1 MNYNSILNDTIVGAI
16 TFSIASYLNQ
26 LYSETDDV
34 VRVFAFLWATPL
46 SYFIFLNLFK
56 SRGGDAMIEFTKHA
70 ALGVVCLMVAM
81 GLTIYY
87 IDKMSPED
95 IVYLNLVY
103 TLIVT
108 SAYFIF
114 KIYKKGVI

>member
-1 MNYNSILNDTIVGAI
+1 MNYKLILNDTIVGAI

-26 LYSETDDV
+26 VYSDTDDV

-56 SRGGDAMIEFTKHA
+56 SRGSEAMIEFTKHA
-70 ALGVVCLMVAM
+70 ALGVVCLIVAM

-103 TLIVT
+103 TLVVT
-108 SAYFIF
+108 SAYFVF
-114 KIYKKGVI
+114 KIYKKGVL

>member
-1 MNYNSILNDTIVGAI
+1 MNYSTIINDTIVGAI

-26 LYSETDDV
+26 IYSDTEDV

-46 SYFIFLNLFK
+46 SYFLFLNIFK
-56 SRGGDAMIEFTKHA
+56 SRGAEAIVEFTKHA
-70 ALGVVCLMVAM
+70 GLGVICLIIAM

-103 TLIVT
+103 TLVVT
-108 SAYFIF
+108 SAYFVF

>member
-1 MNYNSILNDTIVGAI
+1 MNYKSIVNDTLVGAI

-26 LYSETDDV
+26 LYSDTNDV

-56 SRGGDAMIEFTKHA
+56 SRGGEAIIEFTKHA
-70 ALGVVCLMVAM
+70 ALGVVCLIVAM
-81 GLTIYY
+81 ALTIYY
-87 IDKMSPED
+87 IDKMSPEN
-95 IVYLNLVY
+95 IVYLNLGY

-108 SAYFIF
+108 SGYFVF